1 MHLYYMTKQKVI
13 TINIKINVIDNYFK
27 NYTYSKNT
35 KL

>member
-1 MHLYYMTKQKVI
+1 MYLYYMIKQKVI
-13 TINIKINVIDNYFK
+13 TINIKINVIDNYFN